1 MEILMVCSNY
11 VYFFYKQL
19 ALGWKIR
26 KQLSGFNLFS
36 LSNNKN
42 YILKK
47 IGVFI
52 CNKRKLAVKLTIHQ
66 NSAVSKNIIGKNVK
80 SLTTNINLNVDFEA
94 FHSLQT

>member
-1 MEILMVCSNY
+1 MFKLHLFC
-11 VYFFYKQL
+11 YKQL

-80 SLTTNINLNVDFEA
+80 SLTTNINFEC
-94 FHSLQT
+94 

>member
-1 MEILMVCSNY
+1 MFKLHL
-11 VYFFYKQL
+11 FFYKQL